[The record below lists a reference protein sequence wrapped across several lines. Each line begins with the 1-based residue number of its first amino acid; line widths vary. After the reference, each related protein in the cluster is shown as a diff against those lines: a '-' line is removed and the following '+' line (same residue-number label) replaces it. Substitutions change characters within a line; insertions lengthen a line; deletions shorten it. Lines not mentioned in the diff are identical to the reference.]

1 MNPPISMRTEQTIRK
16 PTAMGRA
23 LALLAVAFLIAS
35 VVFFNLTL
43 PR

>member
-1 MNPPISMRTEQTIRK
+1 MRTDQVIEQ
-16 PTAMGRA
+16 PTTTERA
-23 LALLAVAFLIAS
+23 LAVLAVAFLIAS